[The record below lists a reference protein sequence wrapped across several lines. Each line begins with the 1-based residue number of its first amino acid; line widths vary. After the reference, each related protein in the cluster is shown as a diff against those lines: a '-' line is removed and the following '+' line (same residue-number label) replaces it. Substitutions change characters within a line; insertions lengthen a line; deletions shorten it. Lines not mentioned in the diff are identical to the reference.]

1 VGRRILMLLAD
12 EYRPDPRVRKEALAL
27 VEDGNKVTI
36 LSWDRG
42 HNHKTSSNKEGVEI
56 ECVRT
61 RKVRGIS
68 RMIFNYP
75 QFFLKALIR
84 SRSLSFD
91 TIHAHDLDTLLLGLT
106 ISRLRR
112 VSLVYDAH
120 EHYAE
125 MVASELP
132 QVLVRF
138 LDLIEARM
146 VMRADLVIGASSK
159 IIEYLKPHTSGPSIE
174 ILNCIDLVESN
185 EINFEEHDGI
195 TVFYGGSLESTRY
208 VDQVAEAVLEIE
220 YCRYR
225 IAGEGPLR
233 EYLEEIS
240 EREERIQYIGYVSH
254 SELLRSLSD
263 VDLILCLL
271 DPKNENNRI
280 GMPNKLFESMALG
293 IPILV
298 SEGTLS
304 AEVAKEEKCGISI
317 VWSKDEFRKAIEELK
332 RPNRRKTLGM
342 NGKKAAR
349 EKYNWGIMKKR
360 LVDAYRSLS
369 P

>member
-27 VEDGNKVTI
+27 VEDGNEVSI
-36 LSWDRG
+36 LLWDRG
-42 HNHKTSSNKEGVEI
+42 HNHEASSKREEVGI

-61 RKVRGIS
+61 RKVRGIA
-68 RMIFNYP
+68 RMMINYP
-75 QFFLKALIR
+75 LFFLKALIR
-84 SRSLSFD
+84 SRKLSFD
-91 TIHAHDLDTLLLGLT
+91 TVHAHDLDTLLLGLT

-112 VSLVYDAH
+112 ASLVYDAH

-125 MVASELP
+125 MVASEIP
-132 QVLVRF
+132 QALVRF

-146 VMRADLVIGASSK
+146 VEKADLLIGASSM
-159 IIEYLKPHTSGPSIE
+159 IIEYLKPHTNGPSIE
-174 ILNCIDLVESN
+174 ILNCIDLVESD

-208 VDQVAEAVLEIE
+208 VDSVVEAVLEIE
-220 YCRYR
+220 HCRYR
-225 IAGEGPLR
+225 IAGDGPLR
-233 EYLEEIS
+233 EYLERIS
-240 EREERIQYIGYVSH
+240 EREERIQFVGYISH
-254 SELLRSLSD
+254 SELLESLSD

-293 IPILV
+293 IPVLV

-304 AEVAKEEKCGISI
+304 AEVAREEKCGISI
-317 VWSKDEFRKAIEELK
+317 VWNIDEFKKAIEELK
-332 RPNRRKTLGM
+332 QPGRRKTLGM

-360 LVDAYRSLS
+360 LIDAYRSLS

>member
-1 VGRRILMLLAD
+1 MLLAD

-27 VEDGNKVTI
+27 VEDGNQVTI

-42 HNHKTSSNKEGVEI
+42 HNHERSSSQEGVGL

-61 RKVRGIS
+61 GLVHGIS
-68 RMIFNYP
+68 RMMLNYP
-75 QFFLKALIR
+75 MFFLKALFK
-84 SRSLSFD
+84 SRGLSFD

-112 VSLVYDAH
+112 VPLVYDAH
-120 EHYAE
+120 EHYAA
-125 MVASELP
+125 MVSSAVPHS
-132 QVLVRF
+132 LVRF

-146 VMRADLVIGASSK
+146 VRRTDLLIGASSK
-159 IIEYLKPHTSGPSIE
+159 IIEYLKPHISGPSIE

-185 EINFEEHDGI
+185 EIDFEEHEGI

-225 IAGEGPLR
+225 IAGDGPLR
-233 EYLEEIS
+233 EYLEDIS
-240 EREERIQYIGYVSH
+240 KREGRIQYIGYVPH
-254 SELLRSLSD
+254 SELLRSLYD

-293 IPILV
+293 IPVLV

-304 AEVAKEEKCGISI
+304 AEVAKKEKCGISI
-317 VWSKDEFRKAIEELK
+317 VWNKDEFRRAIEELK
-332 RPNRRKTLGM
+332 QPGYRKMLGA

-349 EKYNWGIMKKR
+349 DKYNWGIMKKR
-360 LVDAYRSLS
+360 LVDAYRTISQ
-369 P
+369 